1 MSKQIRIGTRKS
13 HLAQWQANFIQTK
26 IRELGYDAK
35 IVLIESSGYKDLTT
49 PLYEIGTQGI
59 FTKTLD
65 TALLNNQ
72 VDIAVHSLKDVPTAL
87 PNGLILAAV
96 PLRANALDILVY
108 KDNKPNQT
116 DYTIA
121 TSSLRRK
128 AQWLHK
134 YPQHNIVNIRG
145 NVNRRLEKLENNKA
159 WNGAIFA
166 EIGLQRLGINTIKK
180 EVLDW
185 MIPSPAQGALGV
197 ICRKNEQEIENICT
211 QINHQNSNIEV
222 QIERLILRACF
233 GGCTLPLGAFA
244 KINNSEVNII
254 ANITSLDG
262 KQMVKINEIVALT
275 NAKEIADKMSK
286 KLLSNGGQ
294 EILYTINQNK
304 NA

>member
-13 HLAQWQANFIQTK
+13 PLALWQANFIETK
-26 IRELGYDAK
+26 ITALGYNAK
-35 IVLIESSGYKDLTT
+35 IVLVESSGDKDLTT

-87 PNGLILAAV
+87 PNGLVLAAV
-96 PLRANALDILVY
+96 PLRANALDTLVY
-108 KDNKPNQT
+108 KNEKPNQNN
-116 DYTIA
+116 YTIA

-134 YPQHNIVNIRG
+134 YPQHHIDNIRG
-145 NVNRRLEKLENNKA
+145 NVNSRLEKLENNEA
-159 WNGAIFA
+159 WNGAVFA
-166 EIGLQRLGINTIKK
+166 EIGLQRLGINPENK

-197 ICRKNEQEIENICT
+197 VCRENESEIENICS
-211 QINHQNSNIEV
+211 QLNHQNSNIEV
-222 QIERLILRACF
+222 HIERLILRACF

-244 KINNSEVNII
+244 KINNSEVSII

-262 KQMVKINEIVALT
+262 KRMVKINETVVLT
-275 NAKEIADKMSK
+275 NAEEIADEVAK
-286 KLLSNGGQ
+286 KLLNNGGQ
-294 EILYTINQNK
+294 EILDTINQSK
-304 NA
+304 ND